1 MFQIHS
7 IKVSK
12 DGKKCFLELNSG
24 EIIHLSLDLVAKF
37 KLTKAKSLSKEELDI
52 ILEEQKIIDAKNVAL
67 NFISYKPRTKSQTI
81 QRLEK
86 EKFSHKIIEKVISF
100 LKEFG
105 YLDDFKYA
113 KDYVNYAIF
122 SKKQSI
128 RKIQNDLF
136 SKGIAKE
143 IIEQVLKEVVTYE
156 SEFENALILAKKR
169 MKSLS
174 QANKK
179 KNVHQYI
186 GQFLFRKG
194 FDWETIGRVLEHL
207 KSEMDLHD

>member
-24 EIIHLSLDLVAKF
+24 EIIQLSLDLVAKF
-37 KLTKAKSLSKEELDI
+37 KLTKAKSLSKEEFDI

-100 LKEFG
+100 LEEFG

-136 SKGIAKE
+136 SKGIAKD
-143 IIEQVLKEVVTYE
+143 IIEQVLKEAVTDE

-174 QANKK
+174 QSNKK
-179 KNVHQYI
+179 KNAHQYI

-194 FDWETIGRVLEHL
+194 FDWETISRVLEHL
-207 KSEMDLHD
+207 KSEMDLQD

>member
-1 MFQIHS
+1 M
-7 IKVSK
+7 
-12 DGKKCFLELNSG
+12 ELNSG
-24 EIIHLSLDLVAKF
+24 EIIQLSLDLVAKF
-37 KLTKAKSLSKEELDI
+37 KLTKAKSLSKEEFDI
-52 ILEEQKIIDAKNVAL
+52 ILEEQRIIDAKNVAL

-100 LKEFG
+100 LEEFG

-128 RKIQNDLF
+128 KKIQNDLF

-143 IIEQVLKEVVTYE
+143 IIEQVLKERVTYE

-174 QANKK
+174 QSNKK

-194 FDWETIGRVLEHL
+194 FDWETISRVLEHL
-207 KSEMDLHD
+207 KSEMDLQD